1 MLMGENRIQTLVGE
15 DNFAELKLFEI
26 AAQESGLLTMTNIDA
41 ATDGEEVINKL
52 TQAVQ
57 QQRPY
62 ELLVLDLNMPRVS
75 GIMVLH
81 YLQHTPIHPK
91 PFIIILT
98 NSDNPVDKT
107 ACMEYGA
114 DLYLQKP
121 ADFYEME
128 SFCRVLKNCMELN
141 KGLDTEFIRMNYN
154 GVH

>member
-1 MLMGENRIQTLVGE
+1 MGENRIQTLVGE

-26 AAQESGLLTMTNIDA
+26 AAQESGLLAMTNIDA
-41 ATDGEEVINKL
+41 ATDGEEIINKL

-57 QQRPY
+57 QQKPY
-62 ELLVLDLNMPRVS
+62 KLLVLDLNMPRVS

-107 ACMEYGA
+107 ACMDYGA

-128 SFCRVLKNCMELN
+128 SFCRVLKNCLELN
-141 KGLDTEFIRMNYN
+141 KGFDTEFIRINYN

>member
-1 MLMGENRIQTLVGE
+1 MGENRIQTLVGE

-26 AAQESGLLTMTNIDA
+26 AAQESGLLSMTTIDA

-57 QQRPY
+57 QQKPY
-62 ELLVLDLNMPRVS
+62 KLLVLDLNMPRVS

-128 SFCRVLKNCMELN
+128 SFCRVLRNCIEQH
-141 KGLDTEFIRMNYN
+141 KGLSRDFIIMNYN

>member
-1 MLMGENRIQTLVGE
+1 MGENSIQTLVGE

-26 AAQESGLLTMTNIDA
+26 AAQESGLLAMTNIDA
-41 ATDGEEVINKL
+41 AIDGEEVINKL

-57 QQRPY
+57 QQKPY
-62 ELLVLDLNMPRVS
+62 KLLVLDLNMPRVS

-107 ACMEYGA
+107 ACMDYGA